1 MKKKRGFTP
10 RQKKFIAAYNGNITQ
25 AALDAGYSPKT
36 AYSIGQALL
45 KNLEIRKAIEK
56 REAKKVNKLIMDREE
71 RQAFWSE
78 MARGKVPRTK
88 ADHRLRASELLGKSE
103 GDFLERREY
112 SADKSLVD
120 LFRSIA
126 GVDPGPEDEK

>member
-1 MKKKRGFTP
+1 MKKKKREFTP
-10 RQKKFIAAYNGNITQ
+10 RQKKFIAAYNGNGAE
-25 AALDAGYSPKT
+25 AARKAGYSPKC
-36 AYSIGQALL
+36 ADRQAEWLL
-45 KNLEIRKAIEK
+45 RNPEIRAAIEK
-56 REAKKVNKLIMDREE
+56 RETKTINKLIMDREE

-78 MARGKVPRTK
+78 MARGEVPRTK

-126 GVDPGPEDEK
+126 GVTPEDDK